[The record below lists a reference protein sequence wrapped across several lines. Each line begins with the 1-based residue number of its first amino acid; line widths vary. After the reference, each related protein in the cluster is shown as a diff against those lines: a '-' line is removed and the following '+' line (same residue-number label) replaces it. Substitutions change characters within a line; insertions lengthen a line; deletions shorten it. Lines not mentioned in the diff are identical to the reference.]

1 MGNRVPAA
9 TLRHMCVLV
18 AATTL
23 SGCGWFDGGWF
34 GGSKSPLS
42 SQPQRV
48 GADRQTVASGL
59 PPAPQRGTYDGG
71 QAPVDD
77 TRSQAVGTIVTP
89 KGGQKAQLESREKER
104 AQREAE
110 QNKERERRLTEKP
123 SAEPSSPATAPSAEP
138 TPPSATPAA
147 VPPAPPAEPA
157 PPPAGR

>member
-9 TLRHMCVLV
+9 TLRHVCVLV

-23 SGCGWFDGGWF
+23 SGCGWFDGWF

-42 SQPQRV
+42 SQSQRV
-48 GADRQTVASGL
+48 GADRQTVSSGL

-77 TRSQAVGTIVTP
+77 TRSQAVGTVVTG

-110 QNKERERRLTEKP
+110 QNKERERRLTEKEKS
-123 SAEPSSPATAPSAEP
+123 SAEPSSPATVPAAEP
-138 TPPSATPAA
+138 APPSPAPAA
-147 VPPAPPAEPA
+147 EPPAEPA
-157 PPPAGR
+157 PPPTGR